1 MKVEMNTLHKL
12 KEGVDILANAV
23 AVTMGPKGRNVVIR
37 KPGVDL
43 QVTKDGVTVAKA
55 IDELDDDLNDIGA
68 NMVKEVAERAGTLS
82 GDGTT
87 TATVLA
93 QEIIRLA
100 VQNIAAGSNPID
112 IKRDMDKALTE
123 VVESLRSQSKDIEL
137 GSKELANVASISANN
152 DEELGNLLAEL
163 FNTVGKSGVVSIEA
177 SANHET
183 YVETVSGMQ
192 FDRGFI
198 SPLFATTPDGTQCEL
213 VKPMYLINNGKL
225 NDHGPI
231 MMVLE
236 LARKVGRPLVVIADD
251 VDGQA
256 LNQLLVNT
264 IHRTQQSVAIKS
276 PGFSESRYD
285 LLTDL
290 AIVTRS
296 MVFGEGSE
304 YTLDML
310 DKDNIEEEMFGGSE
324 AISVDRGNTVIVDGY
339 GEAKVIENRSATL
352 EKQVESA
359 ESAHEKKQLNSRI
372 AKLTGGVGVLYI
384 GANTPVEAKEK
395 RDRADDAL
403 CAVQAAIQ
411 EGVVPGG
418 GLALLNAKAAVTTG
432 SIGANIIMKA
442 CEKPMKTIAENSG
455 TNGDVIVA
463 EVNRSEEG
471 IGYNAKTGEYEYLYG
486 EGVIDPT
493 KVTRV
498 ALESAVSAAGMVILT
513 ECAIY

>member
-1 MKVEMNTLHKL
+1 MNTLHKL

-37 KPGVDL
+37 KPGVDI

-55 IDELDDDLNDIGA
+55 IDELEDDINDIGA
-68 NMVKEVAERAGTLS
+68 NMVKEVAERAGSLS

-123 VVESLRSQSKDIEL
+123 VVESLKLQSKPIEL

-163 FNTVGKSGVVSIEA
+163 FSTVGKSGVVSIEP

-198 SPLFATTPDGTQCEL
+198 SPLFSTNPDGSQCEL
-213 VKPMYLINNGKL
+213 VKPMYLLNNGKL

-231 MMVLE
+231 MIVLE
-236 LARKVGRPLVVIADD
+236 LARKVGRPLVVIAED

-264 IHRTQQSVAIKS
+264 IHRTQQSVAIKA
-276 PGFSESRYD
+276 PGFSESRFE
-285 LLTDL
+285 LLTDM

-296 MVFGEGSE
+296 MVFGEGSD
-304 YTLDML
+304 YDLDML
-310 DKDNIEEEMFGGSE
+310 TAENIEESMFGGSE

-339 GEAKVIENRSATL
+339 GESNIIESRAVTL
-352 EKQVESA
+352 EKQVEEA
-359 ESAHEKKQLNSRI
+359 DSAHEKKQLNSRI
-372 AKLTGGVGVLYI
+372 AKLSGGVGVLYI

-411 EGVVPGG
+411 EGVVSGG
-418 GLALLNAKAAVTTG
+418 GLALLNSRKAITPGT
-432 SIGANIIMKA
+432 IGADIISKA
-442 CEKPMKTIAENSG
+442 CERPIKVISENSG

-463 EVNRSEEG
+463 EVNRSKDG
-471 IGYNAKTGEYEYLYG
+471 IGYNAKTGEYVNLYKQG
-486 EGVIDPT
+486 IIDPT

>member
-1 MKVEMNTLHKL
+1 MKTLHKL

-43 QVTKDGVTVAKA
+43 LVTKDGVTVAKA
-55 IDELDDDLNDIGA
+55 VDELEDTLHDIGA

-123 VVESLRSQSKDIEL
+123 VVEDLRSQSQPIEL

-152 DEELGNLLAEL
+152 DEDLGNLLAEL
-163 FNTVGKSGVVSIEA
+163 FSTVGRSGVVSIEP

-192 FDRGFI
+192 FDRGYL
-198 SPLFATTPDGTQCEL
+198 SPLFTTTPDGSLCEL
-213 VKPMYLINNGKL
+213 VNPMYLINNGKL

-231 MMVLE
+231 MLVLE
-236 LARKVGRPLVVIADD
+236 MARKAGRPLVVIADD

-264 IHRTQQSVAIKS
+264 IHKTQQSVAIKS
-276 PGFSESRYD
+276 PGFSESRYE

-290 AIVTRS
+290 AIITRS

-310 DKDNIEEEMFGGSE
+310 DAENIEEEMFGGSE
-324 AISVDRGNTVIVDGY
+324 AISVERGSTVIVDGY
-339 GEAKVIENRSATL
+339 GEAKVIESRVATL
-352 EKQVESA
+352 EKDLTKA
-359 ESAHEKKQLNSRI
+359 ESEHEKKQIKARI
-372 AKLTGGVGVLYI
+372 AKLAGGVGVLYI

-403 CAVQAAIQ
+403 CAVQAAIA
-411 EGVVPGG
+411 EGVVSGG
-418 GLALLNAKAAVTTG
+418 GLALLNASHAVKQG
-432 SIGANIIMKA
+432 SIGADIIIKA
-442 CEKPMKTIAENSG
+442 CEKPMKIISENSG

-463 EVNRSEEG
+463 EVNRSEAG
-471 IGYNAKTGEYEYLYG
+471 VGYNAKNGEFVYLYD
-486 EGVIDPT
+486 EGIIDPT

>member
-1 MKVEMNTLHKL
+1 MNTLQKL

-37 KPGVDL
+37 KPDVDI

-55 IDELDDDLNDIGA
+55 IDQLEDDINDIGA
-68 NMVKEVAERAGTLS
+68 NMVKEVAERAGSLS

-123 VVESLRSQSKDIEL
+123 VVESLKKQSRTIEL

-152 DEELGNLLAEL
+152 DEELGDLLAEL
-163 FNTVGKSGVVSIEA
+163 FSTVGKSGVVSIEP

-198 SPLFATTPDGTQCEL
+198 SPLFSTNPDGTQCEL

-236 LARKVGRPLVVIADD
+236 LARKVGRPLVVIAED

-264 IHRTQQSVAIKS
+264 IHRTQQSVAIKA
-276 PGFSESRYD
+276 PGFSESRFE

-296 MVFGEGSE
+296 MVFGKGSDYE
-304 YTLDML
+304 LDML
-310 DKDNIEEEMFGGSE
+310 TPENIEEEMFGGSE
-324 AISVDRGNTVIVDGY
+324 AITVDRGNTVIVDGY
-339 GEAKVIENRSATL
+339 GEAKVIESRVATL
-352 EKQVESA
+352 EKELETA

-372 AKLTGGVGVLYI
+372 AKLSGGVGVLYI

-418 GLALLNAKAAVTTG
+418 GLALLNSRESITPG
-432 SIGANIIMKA
+432 SIGANIISKA
-442 CEKPMKTIAENSG
+442 CERPIKVISENSG

-463 EVNRSEEG
+463 EVDRSENG
-471 IGYNAKTGEYEYLYG
+471 IGYNAKTGEYGDLYKQG
-486 EGVIDPT
+486 IIDPT

>member
-1 MKVEMNTLHKL
+1 
-12 KEGVDILANAV
+12 
-23 AVTMGPKGRNVVIR
+23 
-37 KPGVDL
+37 
-43 QVTKDGVTVAKA
+43 
-55 IDELDDDLNDIGA
+55 
-68 NMVKEVAERAGTLS
+68 
-82 GDGTT
+82 
-87 TATVLA
+87 
-93 QEIIRLA
+93 
-100 VQNIAAGSNPID
+100 
-112 IKRDMDKALTE
+112 
-123 VVESLRSQSKDIEL
+123 
-137 GSKELANVASISANN
+137 
-152 DEELGNLLAEL
+152 
-163 FNTVGKSGVVSIEA
+163 
-177 SANHET
+177 
-183 YVETVSGMQ
+183 
-192 FDRGFI
+192 
-198 SPLFATTPDGTQCEL
+198 
-213 VKPMYLINNGKL
+213 
-225 NDHGPI
+225 
-231 MMVLE
+231 
-236 LARKVGRPLVVIADD
+236 
-251 VDGQA
+251 
-256 LNQLLVNT
+256 
-264 IHRTQQSVAIKS
+264 
-276 PGFSESRYD
+276 
-285 LLTDL
+285 
-290 AIVTRS
+290 
-296 MVFGEGSE
+296 
-304 YTLDML
+304 ML

-352 EKQVESA
+352 EKQVELA

>member
-1 MKVEMNTLHKL
+1 MTQSTFMYLKGTLNIYLRKY
-12 KEGVDILANAV
+12 ES
-23 AVTMGPKGRNVVIR
+23 RNEHT
-37 KPGVDL
+37 PDL

-123 VVESLRSQSKDIEL
+123 VVESLKSQSKDIKL

-304 YTLDML
+304 YTLD
-310 DKDNIEEEMFGGSE
+310 
-324 AISVDRGNTVIVDGY
+324 AR
-339 GEAKVIENRSATL
+339 
-352 EKQVESA
+352 
-359 ESAHEKKQLNSRI
+359 
-372 AKLTGGVGVLYI
+372 
-384 GANTPVEAKEK
+384 
-395 RDRADDAL
+395 
-403 CAVQAAIQ
+403 
-411 EGVVPGG
+411 
-418 GLALLNAKAAVTTG
+418 
-432 SIGANIIMKA
+432 
-442 CEKPMKTIAENSG
+442 
-455 TNGDVIVA
+455 
-463 EVNRSEEG
+463 
-471 IGYNAKTGEYEYLYG
+471 
-486 EGVIDPT
+486 
-493 KVTRV
+493 
-498 ALESAVSAAGMVILT
+498 
-513 ECAIY
+513 